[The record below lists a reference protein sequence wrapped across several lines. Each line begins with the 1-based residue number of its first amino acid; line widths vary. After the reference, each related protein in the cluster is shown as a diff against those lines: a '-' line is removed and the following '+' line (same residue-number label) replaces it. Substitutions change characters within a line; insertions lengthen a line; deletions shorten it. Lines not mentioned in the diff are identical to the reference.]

1 MDVQAWGDLL
11 RRWNQELL
19 QSESIRERE
28 AVLPDLDPA
37 ARASGWLGFPG
48 ASEGQL
54 QAAEARLGRR
64 LPPSYRSF
72 LQVSNG
78 WRQITHYIDRLWSTE
93 EIAWHADRHRD
104 LIDAWVEGDRTYGE
118 PPPIPDEEYLV
129 YGPAQK
135 TTTMRTAYLYTALEI
150 SGEGWGG
157 SGIFLLNSRVVTP
170 EGEWEAWFWAAW
182 IPGATRYRSFWEMM
196 NGEHEILLE
205 SEAEEG

>member
-78 WRQITHYIDRLWSTE
+78 WRQITHYIDRLWST
-93 EIAWHADRHRD
+93 
-104 LIDAWVEGDRTYGE
+104 
-118 PPPIPDEEYLV
+118 
-129 YGPAQK
+129 
-135 TTTMRTAYLYTALEI
+135 
-150 SGEGWGG
+150 
-157 SGIFLLNSRVVTP
+157 
-170 EGEWEAWFWAAW
+170 
-182 IPGATRYRSFWEMM
+182 
-196 NGEHEILLE
+196 
-205 SEAEEG
+205 